1 MLYVSAYDKKTNMFS
16 VTDTDDGTTELIRNA
31 ELMKAVRAY
40 GLKVSG
46 VDTKTGHVSVQKMQG
61 VKPKKPVKRQ
71 TRADFLEEQVG
82 FDYIV
87 EQHDGRDF
95 TEFVISMGGDVLTYR
110 VYGQQGSYSV
120 YAR

>member
-31 ELMKAVRAY
+31 ELMKAVRDY

-46 VDTKTGHVSVQKMQG
+46 VDVKTGHVRVQKMTG
-61 VKPKKPVKRQ
+61 VAPKKPVKKQ
-71 TRADFLEEQVG
+71 TRMDFLEEQVG
-82 FDYIV
+82 FDYV
-87 EQHDGRDF
+87 MEQREGRDF
-95 TEFVISMGGDVLTYR
+95 TEFVISMGGDVLAYR
-110 VYGQQGSYSV
+110 VYGQQGSYEV